1 MTSGPVGHVAVAGEI
16 AVQEQAYHLLV
27 LTFYK
32 AILSL
37 GGFSLEGFPCIHS
50 LAGVSLGQ

>member
-16 AVQEQAYHLLV
+16 TVQEQAYHLLV

-50 LAGVSLGQ
+50 LARISLGQ